1 MLMHW
6 VVKTK
11 NPSSRLGRSSPDIY
25 MRPYARKLEPHDN
38 PHCKTEFLRGP
49 CQSGCAT
56 SLMNFPLT
64 PHFWL

>member
-25 MRPYARKLEPHDN
+25 MRPYAFAN
-38 PHCKTEFLRGP
+38 W
-49 CQSGCAT
+49 
-56 SLMNFPLT
+56 SLMTTRIARLSSCVAHVNRGVR
-64 PHFWL
+64 HCS